1 MSTGSH
7 GGVGGAAPKKMDKIA
22 IVAMDFC
29 AVGGHLTLDETALGE
44 YAENAG
50 AMYNDGVT
58 PVKKG
63 DKIHKIQFAQYT
75 TGDEAH
81 DTITNTDITATT
93 SESEVNVNG
102 TVINLTE
109 GDTEEYT
116 GAFDGTVHYPVNFK
130 EIILEDG
137 TCTKISVTF
146 RVD

>member
-1 MSTGSH
+1 MSSGSH
-7 GGVGGAAPKKMDKIA
+7 GGVGSSAPKKMDKIA
-22 IVAMDFC
+22 VVAMDFC
-29 AVGGHLTLDETALGE
+29 AVGGQLSLDESALSH
-44 YAENAG
+44 YAETAV

-58 PVKKG
+58 PVKEG
-63 DKIHKIQFAQYT
+63 DKIHKIQFAQYV

-130 EIILEDG
+130 KIILEDG

>member
-1 MSTGSH
+1 MSGSH
-7 GGVGGAAPKKMDKIA
+7 GGVGSSAPKKMDKIA

-29 AVGGHLTLDETALGE
+29 AIGGPLTLSETDLSIH
-44 YAENAG
+44 AENAG

-63 DKIHKIQFAQYT
+63 DKIHRIQFAQYV
-75 TGDEAH
+75 TGDEAR
-81 DTITNTDITATT
+81 DTITATDVVATT

-102 TVINLTE
+102 TIVNLTE